1 MLQQILRAPALKALL
16 IQVLAFPLMLLLVYG
31 LARAGLALPLLAVAV
46 LQGAIAALLTW
57 RAGLARWWCLIGL
70 LFAPALLVAS
80 WLDLPPVVFLLAFI
94 FLLSL
99 YWSTFRTQV
108 PFYPSGPRV
117 WQAVAELV
125 RDRRGV
131 RLIDIGSGL
140 GGLVLDL
147 SRRRPDAQVAGI
159 ELAPLPWLLSRL
171 RARLSGSRAHF
182 VRGDYEALDFA
193 DYDVVFAYL
202 SPVVMTA
209 LWLKAEKE
217 MLPGSVL
224 VSYEF
229 KITARAP
236 DKTIVTTEGGP
247 LIYIWCF

>member
-1 MLQQILRAPALKALL
+1 M
-16 IQVLAFPLMLLLVYG
+16 
-31 LARAGLALPLLAVAV
+31 AG
-46 LQGAIAALLTW
+46 G
-57 RAGLARWWCLIGL
+57 
-70 LFAPALLVAS
+70 S
-80 WLDLPPVVFLLAFI
+80 
-94 FLLSL
+94 
-99 YWSTFRTQV
+99 
-108 PFYPSGPRV
+108 
-117 WQAVAELV
+117 ELV

-217 MLPGSVL
+217 MLPGSML